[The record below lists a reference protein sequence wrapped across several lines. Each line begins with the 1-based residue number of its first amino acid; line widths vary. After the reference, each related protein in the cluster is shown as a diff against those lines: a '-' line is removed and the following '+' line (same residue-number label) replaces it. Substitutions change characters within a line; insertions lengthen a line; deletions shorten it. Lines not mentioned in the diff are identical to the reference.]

1 MVVCPLALMDTETN
15 ALATEISKTPK
26 ADPSVPEH
34 VFEDH
39 HNIPDIYICVWKY
52 TYILCLI
59 YEIKIVS
66 LK

>member
-34 VFEDH
+34 MFLK
-39 HNIPDIYICVWKY
+39 IIIIYLIYICVWKY

>member
-34 VFEDH
+34 MFLK
-39 HNIPDIYICVWKY
+39 IIIIYLIYI
-52 TYILCLI
+52 YIYMCMEI
-59 YEIKIVS
+59 Y
-66 LK
+66 LHLMFDL